1 MSNNTFICKA
11 PWTSIAFQ
19 PTGVAPC
26 CIFDLDKVEQ
36 FTDPQNLFQQIKTD
50 FKSGKIPSGCSKCNE
65 NITHGLPGY
74 YTGFDQYT
82 TDFNETIIQEINLKA
97 NNFCNL
103 ACRSCGPHFSSK
115 WEEEF
120 KGTIIITND
129 EQVMSKIG
137 QLDISKLKT
146 IIFAGGEPTMSPDH
160 VKLLNI
166 LLQSNHTTPVI
177 RIATNLHNLTYKNI
191 DLISLWKHFPNL
203 YLNVSIDAIE
213 DRAKY
218 IRSGTNW
225 EKMVLNLKKLLSS
238 NITCDVSFT
247 ISALNIWFIEETL
260 DYLRK
265 EFDIEVPNFN
275 ILSSPDILNLS
286 VIPLEFKE
294 KLNIMLNRCLSK
306 GYQVEKITQ
315 YLNSYDTS
323 FLWQSFLIY
332 NLLLDTS
339 RQEQFC
345 QTLPIF
351 DSLISRW
358 VKQPD
363 VKELR

>member
-1 MSNNTFICKA
+1 MPDNTFICKA

-26 CIFDLDKVEQ
+26 CIFDLDKVEN
-36 FTDPQNLFQQIKTD
+36 FTDPQNLFQQIKKD
-50 FKSGKIPSGCSKCNE
+50 FKSGKVPPGCSKCSE
-65 NITHGLPGY
+65 NVSRGVPGDY
-74 YTGFDQYT
+74 LLFDQYT
-82 TDFNETIIQEINLKA
+82 TDFDNANIQEINLKA

-120 KGTIIITND
+120 NGTVIITND
-129 EQVMSKIG
+129 TQVMSKLD

-146 IIFAGGEPTMSPDH
+146 IVFAGGEPTMSPEH
-160 VKLLNI
+160 AT
-166 LLQSNHTTPVI
+166 LLQTLLKIGHTTPVI

-191 DLISLWKHFPNL
+191 DLLALWKQFPNL
-203 YLNVSIDAIE
+203 YLNVSIDAID

-225 EKMVLNLKKLLSS
+225 ERMVANLKELLNH
-238 NITCDVSFT
+238 NITCGVSCT
-247 ISALNIWFIEETL
+247 VSALNIWFIEETL
-260 DYLRK
+260 DYLK
-265 EFDIEVPNFN
+265 GEFNINVPRFN

-294 KLNIMLNRCLSK
+294 NLNIMLDRCLSK
-306 GYQVEKITQ
+306 GYRVEPIKN

-323 FLWQSFLIY
+323 SLWQHFLIY
-332 NLLLDTS
+332 NLLLDSS

-351 DSLISRW
+351 DSLISKW
-358 VKQPD
+358 VR
-363 VKELR
+363 L